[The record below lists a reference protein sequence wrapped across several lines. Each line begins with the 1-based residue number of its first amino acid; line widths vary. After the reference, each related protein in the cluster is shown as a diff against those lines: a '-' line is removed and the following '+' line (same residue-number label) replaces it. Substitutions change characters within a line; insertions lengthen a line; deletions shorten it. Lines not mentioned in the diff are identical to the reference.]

1 MVDHRSGMPPV
12 EERLTYRGWCVAE
25 SLLLVGS
32 AFLFSSMLFG
42 WIASSDGGL
51 SPSAVGAGTV
61 GILAMAAGLLMHPT
75 TRPFSFAT
83 WVVASVALA
92 LIRPD
97 WFLEFLG
104 KPSKQ
109 WLTPLI
115 QIAMLGMGATLTLA
129 DFARILKMPH
139 GIAIGMLL
147 QFGIMPLLGFSLAKA
162 FQLPAEIAAG
172 VILVGSCPGGVASN
186 VITFLAGGDVA
197 FSVTLTA
204 CSTLLSPLMTPWWM
218 NTLAGK
224 LIPVPVM
231 AMMQQ
236 ILWTVL
242 APVAAGLVISVLMQ
256 YAPRYK
262 AIVDRWMTRLAM
274 AAICIVCAIIAA
286 DSQSSLKQ
294 VGLALLVVVLL
305 HNNLGYLLGYWGA
318 RLFGMSETQCR
329 TIAIEV
335 GLQNG
340 GMAAALANH
349 PLKSAAAAVAPALF
363 APIMNVSGSI
373 LAMYWRKHPI
383 APNAPDST
391 AT

>member
-1 MVDHRSGMPPV
+1 MVDHRSGLPPV
-12 EERLTYRGWCVAE
+12 EERLTYRRWYMAE

-32 AFLFSSMLFG
+32 AFLISSMLFG

-61 GILAMAAGLLMHPT
+61 GILAMAAGLLVHPT

-147 QFGIMPLLGFSLAKA
+147 QFGIMPLLGFGLAKA

-318 RLFGMSETQCR
+318 RLFGMTETQCR

-373 LAMYWRKHPI
+373 LAMYWRKRPI

>member
-1 MVDHRSGMPPV
+1 MGNFARNGG
-12 EERLTYRGWCVAE
+12 RGVAE

-32 AFLFSSMLFG
+32 AFLVSSIFLG
-42 WIASSDGGL
+42 WRDASDTGFP
-51 SPSAVGAGTV
+51 PSAVGAGTV
-61 GILAMAAGLLMHPT
+61 GILATAAGLLMHPT

-92 LIRPD
+92 LMRPD
-97 WFLEFLG
+97 WFLEFVG

-147 QFGIMPLLGFSLAKA
+147 QYGIMPLLGFGLAKA

-197 FSVTLTA
+197 FSVTMTA

-218 NTLAGK
+218 NVLAGK

-242 APVAAGLVISVLMQ
+242 APVAVGLVISLLMQ
-256 YAPRYK
+256 YAPKYK
-262 AIVDRWMTRLAM
+262 GSVDRWMTRLAM

-294 VGLALLVVVLL
+294 VGIALLLVVLL
-305 HNNLGYLLGYWGA
+305 HNNLGYLLGYWGS

-340 GMAAALANH
+340 GMAAALANY

-373 LAMYWRKHPI
+373 LAMYWKKRPI
-383 APNAPDST
+383 EPQARDTT
-391 AT
+391 AS

>member
-1 MVDHRSGMPPV
+1 MVDRRSETPPHEDRV
-12 EERLTYRGWCVAE
+12 TYRDWGLAE
-25 SLLLVGS
+25 ALLLVGS
-32 AFLFSSMLFG
+32 TFLANSLLSG
-42 WIASSDGGL
+42 WIASSGEGL
-51 SPSAVGAGTV
+51 SPSAIGAGTV
-61 GILAMAAGLLMHPT
+61 GILSLAAGLLLHPT
-75 TRPFSFAT
+75 TRPFGFAT

-115 QIAMLGMGATLTLA
+115 QLAMLGMGATLTLA
-129 DFARILKMPH
+129 DFSRILKMPH

-147 QFGIMPLLGFSLAKA
+147 QYGIMPLLGFGLAKL

-197 FSVTLTA
+197 FSVTMTA

-218 NTLAGK
+218 HALAGK
-224 LIPVPVM
+224 LIPVPVL

-242 APVAAGLVISVLMQ
+242 APVAAGLLISVLMQ
-256 YAPRYK
+256 YAPNYK
-262 AIVDRWMTRLAM
+262 AIVDRWMTRMAM
-274 AAICIVCAIIAA
+274 AAICVVCAIIAA
-286 DSQSSLKQ
+286 DSQSSLQQ
-294 VGLALLVVVLL
+294 VGPALLLVVLL

-318 RLFGMSETQCR
+318 RLFGIPETQCR

-373 LAMYWRKHPI
+373 LAMYWKKRPI
-383 APNAPDST
+383 ETNAPDPT

>member
-1 MVDHRSGMPPV
+1 
-12 EERLTYRGWCVAE
+12 VAE

-61 GILAMAAGLLMHPT
+61 GILAMAAGLLVHPT

-318 RLFGMSETQCR
+318 RLSGMPETQCR

-373 LAMYWRKHPI
+373 LAMYWRKRPI